1 MEKKKYIQDDKHS
14 REARMDL
21 HGPNWL
27 IERWTRTHDRVCP
40 FTGRVVTLEDVE
52 KGMYSLPRIQA
63 DSAYGYEVYPTD
75 EWLMELFQKGM
86 YSVLT
91 SKYRGD
97 FLEFVQ
103 SMDLELQ
110 SFVQSLNLEEA
121 TNNPA

>member
-1 MEKKKYIQDDKHS
+1 MKKKKYVQDDKHS
-14 REARMDL
+14 REELMDRY
-21 HGPNWL
+21 GSGWL

-40 FTGRVVTLEDVE
+40 FTGRQVTLEDVE
-52 KGMYSLPRIQA
+52 KGMYSLPRIQG

-86 YSVLT
+86 YSILT
-91 SKYRGD
+91 STYRED

-103 SMDLELQ
+103 STDLELQ
-110 SFVQSLNLEEA
+110 SFAQSLNLEA